1 MLQIENLLQMDEALD
16 GQSKWIYSIIKAYTG
31 KYQGFTEDQEDFL
44 GDFIVCYLQNRHKY
58 DPARASRSHWTY
70 WLFRSWAWRRRQKQ
84 QKLPKFTQR
93 EADAVKIGVQL
104 EADEIELV
112 ECFVNNPRT
121 ESIKGLVK
129 HSGVSQREVEDRLH
143 AIRRKVANRR
153 RQVIVRN

>member
-1 MLQIENLLQMDEALD
+1 MLELQNFEEMDAALD
-16 GQSKWIYSIIKAYTG
+16 GQFAWMKSIIRSYTG
-31 KYQGFTEDQEDFL
+31 KYQGFSEDVDDFMA
-44 GDFIVCYLQNRHKY
+44 DFIVCYLQNRHKY

-112 ECFVNNPRT
+112 ECFLNHPQT
-121 ESIKGLVK
+121 ESVKGLVK
-129 HSGVSQREVEDRLH
+129 KTGISQREVEDRLH